1 MKERKPT
8 KADRRSFI
16 SAAERLAKLG
26 RKGLHIYLAE
36 DTLNLLSGPSHDSVY
51 GGRQTPR
58 QDRVVEQVHIPGAG
72 GGDW

>member
-1 MKERKPT
+1 MKEHMPT

-36 DTLNLLSGPSHDSVY
+36 DTLNLLSGPSHDDS
-51 GGRQTPR
+51 QTPR
-58 QDRVVEQVHIPGAG
+58 QDRVVEQVYIPGAG